1 MSAFFERN
9 VRVCYGKNGL
19 PHAKLQK
26 QKALNYAR
34 IFIEKYRFFAIKSVT
49 PAPIALRFIYVRH
62 QCALKYAGAR

>member
-34 IFIEKYRFFAIKSVT
+34 IFIEKYRFFAIKSLT
-49 PAPIALRFIYVRH
+49 PAPIALQKKFGSFMYGISV
-62 QCALKYAGAR
+62 L